1 MSNKPLVSILV
12 SYYNDELFLEEN
24 ITSILNQ
31 SYSNI
36 ELILLNHAS
45 TDNSRN
51 IAHLFNDSRI
61 KHIDYPQNT
70 GAYSGVLTIEM
81 LKLAQGKYIKV
92 FSADDVLLNDGL
104 EKLVNYMESHPHIDF
119 AFGNVEYIDNNSKSY
134 NDTWFNNRNNFDI
147 NDNNLTCL
155 KKLFNCQ
162 SILPYAGQIIKKEI
176 LKEKYFDKTYI
187 MFYDVMLWTQLLAE
201 GYSLAFIN
209 DIVANYRIHDK
220 QTTGIKNKLIADK
233 RGYFE
238 DNTRRQY
245 WSECKNLQLI
255 KELFNDSSYINLL
268 DKEED
273 IPFIVNE
280 YFLNKYEDVI
290 AYYKLHE
297 MMNSTEYINYL
308 NKKFNFTINDFRK
321 LISKVPK
328 PQPPVK
334 MNWRKEARNKAWDL
348 NYIQILYLLL
358 HKLIKFEFLKNKN
371 IKKEKENKDEKPK
384 QYSL

>member
-12 SYYNDELFLEEN
+12 SYYNDELFLEET

-233 RGYFE
+233 RCYFE

-245 WSECKNLQLI
+245 WSEYKNLQII
-255 KELFNDSSYINLL
+255 KELFKDSLYINLL
-268 DKEED
+268 DSEVD
-273 IPFIVNE
+273 IPFVVNE
-280 YFLNKYEDVI
+280 YFLNKYEDVV

-297 MMNSTEYINYL
+297 MMNSIEYINYL
-308 NKKFNFTINDFRK
+308 EKKFGFTINDFRK
-321 LISKVPK
+321 LISRISKK
-328 PQPPVK
+328 TNKK

-371 IKKEKENKDEKPK
+371 IKKGIENKDEKPK

>member
-12 SYYNDELFLEEN
+12 SYYNDELFLEET

-51 IAHLFNDSRI
+51 IAHSFNDSRI
-61 KHIDYPQNT
+61 KYIDYPQNT

-119 AFGNVEYIDNNSKSY
+119 AFGNVEYIDKNSKDLKESFF
-134 NDTWFNNRNNFDI
+134 NTRENFNIQDT
-147 NDNNLTCL
+147 NLQIL
-155 KKLFNCQ
+155 KKFFEGY

-176 LKEKYFDKTYI
+176 LKENYFDKTYI
-187 MFYDVMLWTQLLAE
+187 MLYDVMLWTQLLAE
-201 GYSLAFIN
+201 GYKIGLYN
-209 DIVANYRIHDK
+209 QIVANYRIHDL
-220 QTTGIKNKLIADK
+220 QTTGCKNEQLVLK
-233 RGYFE
+233 RSFFE
-238 DNTRRQY
+238 TYSRRQY
-245 WSECKNLQLI
+245 WSEYKNLQII
-255 KELFNDSSYINLL
+255 KELFKDSLYINLL
-268 DKEED
+268 DSEVD

-280 YFLNKYEDVI
+280 YFLNKYEDIV

-297 MMNSTEYINYL
+297 MMNSIEYINYL
-308 NKKFNFTINDFRK
+308 EKKFGFTINDFRK
-321 LISKVPK
+321 LISRI
-328 PQPPVK
+328 PQKTNQK
-334 MNWRKEARNKAWDL
+334 MNWRKEARNAAL
-348 NYIQILYLLL
+348 NLNFIQILYLLL
-358 HKLIKFEFLKNKN
+358 HKLIKLDFLKKEDK
-371 IKKEKENKDEKPK
+371 IKK
-384 QYSL
+384 YSL